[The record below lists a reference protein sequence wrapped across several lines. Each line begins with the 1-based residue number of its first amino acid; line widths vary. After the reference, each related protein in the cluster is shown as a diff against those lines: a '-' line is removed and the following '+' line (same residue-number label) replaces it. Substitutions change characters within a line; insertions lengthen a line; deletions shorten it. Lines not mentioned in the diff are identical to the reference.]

1 MGASSWSVAIASL
14 SLAVSGITMWLTLFQ
29 RGRIRMTQPTVAY
42 FGPDGG
48 GQGEPKVFL
57 RTLLYSTSR
66 RGQIVESMFVRVR
79 RGESSQTFN
88 VWVYGDGRL
97 ARGSGVY
104 VGHDG
109 VACNHHFMIP
119 RDGTRYEFLA
129 GEYDVEVYASTV
141 PGRRAILLHR
151 FQVSLSQELA
161 AALKDPEAGVYF
173 DWGPDSAR
181 YHAHV
186 EKRPK
191 ASDPIDLLMG
201 KLA

>member
-1 MGASSWSVAIASL
+1 
-14 SLAVSGITMWLTLFQ
+14 
-29 RGRIRMTQPTVAY
+29 MTQPTVVF

-48 GQGEPKVFL
+48 GAGEPKVFL

-66 RGQIVESMFVRVR
+66 RGHIVESMFVRVR
-79 RGESSQTFN
+79 RGESTQTFN
-88 VWVYGDGRL
+88 IWVYGDGPL

-104 VGHDG
+104 VGHEG
-109 VACNHHFMIP
+109 VACNHHFMVP

-129 GEYDVEVYASTV
+129 GEYVVEVYASMV
-141 PGRRAILLHR
+141 NGRRALLLYR
-151 FQVSLSQELA
+151 FHLGVSSEVA
-161 AALKDPEAGVYF
+161 AALKEAEAGVYF

-191 ASDPIDLLMG
+191 TKDPIDILMG

>member
-1 MGASSWSVAIASL
+1 
-14 SLAVSGITMWLTLFQ
+14 MWLTLFQ
-29 RGRIRMTQPTVAY
+29 RGRIQMTQPTVAY

-48 GQGEPKVFL
+48 GKGEAKVFL

-79 RGESSQTFN
+79 RGESAQTFN
-88 VWVYGDGRL
+88 VWVEGDGRL
-97 ARGSGVY
+97 ARGSGVH

-119 RDGTRYEFLA
+119 RDGTHYEFLA

-141 PGRRAILLHR
+141 SDHRAVLLHC
-151 FQVSLSQELA
+151 FQVSLSQDLV

-191 ASDPIDLLMG
+191 ASDPIDLVTD
-201 KLA
+201 KLP